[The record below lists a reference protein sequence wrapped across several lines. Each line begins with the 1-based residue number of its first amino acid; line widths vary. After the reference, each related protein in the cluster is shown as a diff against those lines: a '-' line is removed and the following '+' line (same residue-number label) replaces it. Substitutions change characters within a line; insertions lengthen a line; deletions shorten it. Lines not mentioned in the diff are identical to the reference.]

1 VTQLITALPAAVRA
15 HLPLVVFAG
24 EAPLKSGWYNQELD
38 QAPIITATGAA
49 YHRLHMPERMPV
61 AMRDA
66 FLQARRERRPVVIGI
81 RSICRTGRGTDRRSA
96 QALARAVAATSP
108 MPPHPD
114 DVRQAAQAGR
124 RRRARRRARRPG
136 RGRSR
141 SGAACRALAARTG
154 GLLATTLPARGLF
167 PRRSFLHRHLGSY
180 TPEVGIE
187 YLKEADLVIAVGCSL
202 ATTRAAAAS
211 SGRRRRMLQIDIDPV
226 AVSQGQEV
234 AKHHLRADARL
245 GVEALTAA
253 LAARGQSGKWRSDAM
268 AARIRDSKPDS
279 QVFEIE
285 PGLLDPRDVVAALEK
300 ALPREW
306 EMVNSGGHCSWFFAQ
321 MPSRPQE
328 KFLTIREFGAIGNG
342 ISFAMGVA
350 AARPDRTV
358 VLFDGDG
365 SLMMHVQ
372 ELETIRRHGLNL
384 LVVVMNDGA
393 YGSEVHKLRSEGLPE
408 VGSVFGYCD
417 FAASRADSGLRE
429 GRSRA
434 WTTCRRRVRSSPRA
448 AAPRS
453 GTSTSRTRSC
463 LRPSAAPIR
472 TRPDRKRYST
482 RQIACA
488 AMPSP
493 RPANPSFSVVVAF
506 TFTALARHGEV
517 GGDVRHHASD
527 VRRHAR
533 RLGDDGGVDVHHAK
547 AGSPQEL
554 GARGEAARGCRCPCS
569 ARPNPGSACRCRPA
583 PRRPATR
590 RRSRAGSTS
599 ASEWPSRPLS
609 WAISTPPITSLR
621 PATSWWTS
629 KPWPI
634 LTSAPGRSAE
644 DHFRDGDVLGERDLD
659 VRVLRLSTRPRRVV
673 ADRFHRPR
681 FIGGRGFLLQAR
693 RQRSRWNI
701 WGVCARHSARRGMV
715 AATRRFSSADFTYP

>member
-1 VTQLITALPAAVRA
+1 MKNDLKLRVYDVLARAFIQEEVRTCFALLGDANMNWAARLAEQGCRMIYVRHEHCALASAMAYARKNREVGVATVTCGPGVTQLITALPAAVRA

-61 AMRDA
+61 AIRDA

-81 RSICRTGRGTDRRSA
+81 PFDLQDRPWTGPDDLPKPSRELLPRP
-96 QALARAVAATSP
+96 SP

-114 DVRQAAQAGR
+114 DVAKAAQLVAGAER
-124 RRRARRRARRPG
+124 VVVLAGLGAAEAG
-136 RGRSR
+136 A
-141 SGAACRALAARTG
+141 GAACRALAARMG

-167 PRRSFLHRHLGSY
+167 HDDPFCIGISGSY

-202 ATTRAAAAS
+202 AYHAGGGGQLWPKAK
-211 SGRRRRMLQIDIDPV
+211 MLQIDIDPV

-384 LVVVMNDGA
+384 LVVVMNNGA

-417 FAASRADSGLRE
+417 FAGIARGFGLAGRTFKSLDDLPKALSEFAASG
-429 GRSRA
+429 
-434 WTTCRRRVRSSPRA
+434 RA
-448 AAPRS
+448 AVWDFHVSDKVLSP
-453 GTSTSRTRSC
+453 T
-463 LRPSAAPIR
+463 IR
-472 TRPDRKRYST
+472 RAHPH
-482 RQIACA
+482 
-488 AMPSP
+488 P
-493 RPANPSFSVVVAF
+493 
-506 TFTALARHGEV
+506 
-517 GGDVRHHASD
+517 
-527 VRRHAR
+527 
-533 RLGDDGGVDVHHAK
+533 AK
-547 AGSPQEL
+547 AKSG
-554 GARGEAARGCRCPCS
+554 
-569 ARPNPGSACRCRPA
+569 
-583 PRRPATR
+583 
-590 RRSRAGSTS
+590 
-599 ASEWPSRPLS
+599 
-609 WAISTPPITSLR
+609 
-621 PATSWWTS
+621 
-629 KPWPI
+629 
-634 LTSAPGRSAE
+634 
-644 DHFRDGDVLGERDLD
+644 
-659 VRVLRLSTRPRRVV
+659 
-673 ADRFHRPR
+673 
-681 FIGGRGFLLQAR
+681 
-693 RQRSRWNI
+693 
-701 WGVCARHSARRGMV
+701 
-715 AATRRFSSADFTYP
+715 